1 MTNLLET
8 AMAKVAALP
17 PAAQEKI
24 GEELIAHVEKME
36 RLRAGLHKGVRSLQ
50 RGEGKELDMSNV
62 IKRARAEHG
71 KR

>member
-24 GEELIAHVEKME
+24 GEE